1 VFCRRKWREVS
12 KKSPAIFSSRLVS
25 TMNPF
30 ATHESLATSELVLRL
45 LTAFVCGATIGLN
58 REFHRKPAGFR
69 TFGLVSI
76 GSAVVVLVIEQT
88 LGAGVILHRAPNR
101 KLVAGLTTSA
111 AIWLTAGLGMAAGA
125 GQHLLAFI
133 GLAFAMALLLLG
145 GPFERLLERIF
156 RYGKRGPEGNPR
168 IAEDPPD

>member
-1 VFCRRKWREVS
+1 
-12 KKSPAIFSSRLVS
+12 
-25 TMNPF
+25 MNPF

-88 LGAGVILHRAPNR
+88 LGAGADAVSRVIQKMLTNIGFLGAGVILHRAPNR

-168 IAEDPPD
+168 SAEDPPD

>member
-1 VFCRRKWREVS
+1 
-12 KKSPAIFSSRLVS
+12 
-25 TMNPF
+25 MN
-30 ATHESLATSELVLRL
+30 ALATTEPLATTQVVLRL

-76 GSAVVVLVIEQT
+76 GSAIVVILIEQVLGADADALSRVLQGVLT
-88 LGAGVILHRAPNR
+88 GIGFLGAGVILHRAPNR
-101 KLVAGLTTSA
+101 KRVAGLTTSA

-125 GQHLLAFI
+125 GQYVLAFL

-145 GPFERLLERIF
+145 GPFERLLQRLF
-156 RYGKRGPEGNPR
+156 GFGKHSADDDPTSS
-168 IAEDPPD
+168 EDPPG